1 MGERVHLRRE
11 PFDAKKALRIAKRLA
26 LVEPDAAKQLFAAV
40 ELFCQAELEAADV
53 RAVS

>member
-40 ELFCQAELEAADV
+40 ELFCQAELEAADI